1 MIRRIIPVFSLFS
14 ILLASSALA
23 LEEPEFDV
31 LAETGNYEVR
41 RYLPYLVA
49 EVDVAGDAADN
60 QAFRMLAGYIFG
72 DNDAGEKMQ
81 MTAPVESRANAE
93 DSAATYAFVME
104 GKYTLATLPSPN
116 DQRVRLLERPAR
128 TVAVRKFSGRWT
140 EANVAKNE
148 ARLLSDLR
156 ENGVRTVG
164 DVELARYNSPFTPW
178 FMRRNEIIVPIE
190 WSEAGGQLNVAAQP
204 GPGL

>member
-1 MIRRIIPVFSLFS
+1 MIRRIIPVFSLLS
-14 ILLASSALA
+14 ILLTSSALA
-23 LEEPEFDV
+23 LEEPQFDV
-31 LAETGNYEVR
+31 LAETEDYEIR

-49 EVDVAGDAADN
+49 EVDVAGDAAGN

-81 MTAPVESRANAE
+81 MTAPVESRASAE
-93 DSAATYAFVME
+93 DSAVTYAFVME

-116 DQRVRLLERPAR
+116 DPSVRLLERPAR
-128 TVAVRKFSGRWT
+128 IVAVRKFSGRWS
-140 EANVAKNE
+140 EANVGKNE

-156 ENGVRTVG
+156 KNGVPIVG
-164 DVELARYNSPFTPW
+164 DVELARYDSPFTPW
-178 FMRRNEIIVPIE
+178 FMRRNEIIVPVDWTE
-190 WSEAGGQLNVAAQP
+190 TDGQQSVAARS